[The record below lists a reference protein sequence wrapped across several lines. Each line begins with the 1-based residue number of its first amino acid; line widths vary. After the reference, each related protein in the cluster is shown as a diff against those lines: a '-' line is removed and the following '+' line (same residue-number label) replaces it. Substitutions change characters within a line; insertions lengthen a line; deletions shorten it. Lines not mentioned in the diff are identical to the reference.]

1 MSEVHQVKGELA
13 LAEQKF
19 DEAVAD
25 FDKAI
30 KLDAGNPIPF
40 VDKARG
46 SARAE
51 FSFGWSPGAPLARK
65 RHSRASSRRTHDR
78 TERDHPSSP
87 LAQRANT
94 PSRARV
100 AQTHEAHR
108 RRNC

>member
-51 FSFGWSPGAPLARK
+51 FSFGWSPGPGRPGRIPPQRREGA
-65 RHSRASSRRTHDR
+65 SRA
-78 TERDHPSSP
+78 
-87 LAQRANT
+87 
-94 PSRARV
+94 
-100 AQTHEAHR
+100 
-108 RRNC
+108 

>member
-51 FSFGWSPGAPLARK
+51 FSFGWSPGAHPSPTEGGRL
-65 RHSRASSRRTHDR
+65 SRASATAAPLHDEHT
-78 TERDHPSSP
+78 TERRETTP
-87 LAQRANT
+87 L
-94 PSRARV
+94 
-100 AQTHEAHR
+100 HH
-108 RRNC
+108 